1 MGKIETLT
9 FLPPRDRNAYKN
21 NFGRVLIIGGSMGMS
36 GAAILTAKA
45 ALRSG
50 AGLVELLCPDCVWQ
64 IAAAAEPCCMC
75 RPLPDDHN
83 GMISDKAID
92 YIRERINSAD
102 VVAIGPGIGCSEQLE
117 EIICS
122 LITFDQM
129 PVIIDAD
136 GLNNL
141 AAINDWPDMLSANVI
156 VTPHPGEMQ
165 RLCKSIP
172 EFETVADREDLAIE
186 FSNATGA
193 VTVLKGA
200 STVVSC
206 GEDYYVNKTGN
217 PGMATGGSGDVLTG
231 IMAAIFAQ
239 LMLAEPEI
247 SSQETAFKSAMM
259 ATYIH
264 GLAGDMAA
272 GKFGEVSMTAM
283 DIIDNLPEAFKSCSK
298 GSLTL

>member
-1 MGKIETLT
+1 MGKIETIT
-9 FLPPRDRNAYKN
+9 FLPPRSAEAYKN

-36 GAAILTAKA
+36 GAAILAGKA

-50 AGLVELLCPDCVWQ
+50 AGLVELLCPDSVWQ
-64 IAAAAEPCCMC
+64 IAATAEPCYMC
-75 RPLPDDHN
+75 HPLPDDHN
-83 GMISDKAID
+83 GKISEQAIEF
-92 YIRERINSAD
+92 IRGRINNAD
-102 VVAIGPGIGCSEQLE
+102 VVAIGPGLGCSEQLR

-122 LITFDQM
+122 LVTYDQL
-129 PVIIDAD
+129 PLIIDAD

-141 AAINDWPDMLSANVI
+141 AAINDWCDMLTANLI

-172 EFETVADREDLAIE
+172 EFETVADREDLAID

-231 IMAAIFAQ
+231 IMAAILAQ

-247 SSQETAFKSAMM
+247 SEQEIAFKAAIT

-264 GLAGDMAA
+264 GLAGDIAA
-272 GKFGEVSMTAM
+272 AKLGQVSITAM
-283 DIIDNLPEAFKSCSK
+283 DIIHNLPEAFKSCSK
-298 GSLTL
+298 IA

>member
-1 MGKIETLT
+1 MGKIETVT
-9 FLPPRDRNAYKN
+9 FLPPRDPDAYKN
-21 NFGRVLIIGGSMGMS
+21 NFGRVLIIAGSMGMS
-36 GAAILTAKA
+36 GAAILTGKA

-64 IAAAAEPCCMC
+64 IAAMAEPCYMC

-83 GMISDKAID
+83 GSISEQALEF
-92 YIRERINSAD
+92 IRERINNAD
-102 VVAIGPGIGCSEQLE
+102 TVAIGPGLGCSEQLR

-122 LITFDQM
+122 LITFDQL
-129 PVIIDAD
+129 PLIIDAD

-141 AAINDWPDMLSANVI
+141 AAINDWPDMLSANLI

-172 EFETVADREDLAIE
+172 DFETVADREDLAID

-200 STVVSC
+200 ATVVSC
-206 GEDYYVNKTGN
+206 GDDYYVNETGN

-231 IMAAIFAQ
+231 IMAAILAQ
-239 LMLAEPEI
+239 LTLAEPEI
-247 SSQETAFKSAMM
+247 SAEEIAFKAAIM
-259 ATYIH
+259 AAYIH
-264 GLAGDMAA
+264 GMAGDIAA
-272 GKFGEVSMTAM
+272 DKLGEVSMTAT
-283 DIIDNLPEAFKSCSK
+283 DIIHYLPEAFKSCSK
-298 GSLTL
+298 FA